1 MPSASS
7 ALPARPLRAGLA
19 SLALLALASGP
30 AGAANVEV
38 GVLTCKVSG
47 GVGFVF
53 GSTKDLDC
61 VFGGISG
68 GKHRY
73 VGSIDKFGLDLGFT
87 GSSYI
92 VWTVL
97 APSKD
102 VPSGA
107 LAGNYGGVSAEA
119 TVGLGVGA
127 NALLGGSQNSI
138 ALQPVSV
145 QAQQGL
151 NVAVGVAALS
161 LRFDG
166 NY

>member
-1 MPSASS
+1 MR
-7 ALPARPLRAGLA
+7 L
-19 SLALLALASGP
+19 SLTATTAVLLAAIAALAP
-30 AGAANVEV
+30 TAQAANVEV

-61 VFGGISG
+61 VFEGLSG
-68 GKHRY
+68 GRDRY
-73 VGSIDKFGLDLGFT
+73 VGAINKFGIDLGFT

-97 APSKD
+97 APS
-102 VPSGA
+102 VAIPAGA
-107 LAGNYGGVSAEA
+107 LAGDYGGVSAEA

-127 NALLGGSQNSI
+127 NALIGGSENSI

-166 NY
+166 SY

>member
-1 MPSASS
+1 M
-7 ALPARPLRAGLA
+7 RPISHAPT
-19 SLALLALASGP
+19 ALLLAVIAALCP
-30 AGAANVEV
+30 AGARAANVEV
-38 GVLTCKVSG
+38 GVLSCKVSG

-61 VFGGISG
+61 VFEGLSG
-68 GKHRY
+68 GKDRY
-73 VGSIDKFGLDLGFT
+73 VGSINKFGIDLGFT

-97 APSKD
+97 APS
-102 VPSGA
+102 VAIPAGA
-107 LAGNYGGVSAEA
+107 LAGTYGGVSAEA

-127 NALLGGSQNSI
+127 NALIGGSENSV

-151 NVAVGVAALS
+151 NVAVGVAALT

-166 NY
+166 SY

>member
-1 MPSASS
+1 MPSAY
-7 ALPARPLRAGLA
+7 PPMHARMLRAGLA
-19 SLALLALASGP
+19 ALALAALAVPS
-30 AGAANVEV
+30 AQAASVEV

-47 GVGFVF
+47 GVGLIF

-61 VFGGISG
+61 VFEGING
-68 GKHRY
+68 GKDRY
-73 VGSIDKFGLDLGFT
+73 IGSIDKFGLDLGFT

-97 APSKD
+97 APSAEI
-102 VPSGA
+102 PSGV

-127 NALLGGSQNSI
+127 NALLGGSDHSI

-151 NVAVGVAALS
+151 NLALGISALS

-166 NY
+166 SY

>member
-1 MPSASS
+1 MSLSIHART
-7 ALPARPLRAGLA
+7 ALLLAAVAALAPPAR
-19 SLALLALASGP
+19 
-30 AGAANVEV
+30 AANVEV

-61 VFGGISG
+61 VFEGLSG
-68 GKHRY
+68 GKDRY
-73 VGSIDKFGLDLGFT
+73 VGAINKFGLDLGFT

-97 APSKD
+97 APS
-102 VPSGA
+102 VAIPSGA

-127 NALLGGSQNSI
+127 NALVGGSENAI

-145 QAQQGL
+145 QAQEGL

-166 NY
+166 SY

>member
-1 MPSASS
+1 MH
-7 ALPARPLRAGLA
+7 LA
-19 SLALLALASGP
+19 SKAATAVLLATVAALAPP
-30 AGAANVEV
+30 AEAANVEV

-61 VFGGISG
+61 VFEGLGG
-68 GKHRY
+68 GKDRY
-73 VGSIDKFGLDLGFT
+73 VGSINKFGLDLGFT

-97 APSKD
+97 APTAA

-107 LAGNYGGVSAEA
+107 LAGDYGGVSAEA

-127 NALLGGSQNSI
+127 NALIGGSSNSI

-166 NY
+166 SY

>member
-1 MPSASS
+1 MRFSIEAAT
-7 ALPARPLRAGLA
+7 ALVLAAIFSCAAPAQ
-19 SLALLALASGP
+19 
-30 AGAANVEV
+30 AANVEV
-38 GVLTCKVSG
+38 GVLSCKVSG

-61 VFGGISG
+61 VFEGLSG
-68 GKHRY
+68 GKDRY

-97 APSKD
+97 APS
-102 VPSGA
+102 VAIPSGA

-119 TVGLGVGA
+119 TIGLGVGA
-127 NALLGGSQNSI
+127 NALVGGSQNSV

-166 NY
+166 SY